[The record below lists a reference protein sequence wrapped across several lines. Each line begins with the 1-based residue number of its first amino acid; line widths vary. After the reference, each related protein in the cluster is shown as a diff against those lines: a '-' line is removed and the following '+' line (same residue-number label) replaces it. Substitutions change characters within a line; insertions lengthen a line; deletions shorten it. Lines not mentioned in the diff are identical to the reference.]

1 MPICQN
7 CNHQWSWSETIKK
20 MFTLDTGMV
29 CPSCKKKQYH
39 TKSSQ
44 KRSTLLPFLTPVI
57 MLFSILL
64 NTPTTISLALL
75 VISFFLILV
84 IYPLLIEFASM
95 DDPPLWKPLLIMF
108 YSNDFWIVCSWKCLA
123 IIIREFELMKNRISK
138 KKAFCETLFIIMGTS
153 QMKLSGLV
161 FKKNTIKFKVVF
173 ISVIE
178 NSFS

>member
-20 MFTLDTGMV
+20 MFTLDTGMF

-44 KRSTLLPFLTPVI
+44 KRSALLPFLTPVI

-64 NTPTTISLALL
+64 NIPTTISLALL
-75 VISFFLILV
+75 VISFFLILA

-95 DDPPLWKPLLIMF
+95 DDSPL
-108 YSNDFWIVCSWKCLA
+108 
-123 IIIREFELMKNRISK
+123 
-138 KKAFCETLFIIMGTS
+138 
-153 QMKLSGLV
+153 
-161 FKKNTIKFKVVF
+161 
-173 ISVIE
+173 
-178 NSFS
+178 